1 MFPGPAWVFP
11 FFHKLFK
18 VADAR
23 LSLSKRWRTNSRMIK
38 LVLSKEIRRSFLSAT
53 MTLLGA
59 INRKAMNRTEPWL
72 QNIKHS

>member
-11 FFHKLFK
+11 SLHKLFK

-38 LVLSKEIRRSFLSAT
+38 LVLSKEIHRSFLSAT
-53 MTLLGA
+53 MALLGA